1 MEEQKTELQE
11 SAEDTA
17 AGETVQESQPAI
29 QTRSFIFWILGGV
42 YLVYTGYQLCKG
54 YLDGAEG
61 SGVGF
66 FIAGAV
72 FIVLGAVLAI
82 KGVIS
87 TSKQDKA
94 KRAAEAAERKRTMA
108 ETLSKTP
115 GDAPKKMSIAERAN
129 LASSLGVN
137 AEDEENGA
145 E

>member
-1 MEEQKTELQE
+1 MEEQKKELQE

-17 AGETVQESQPAI
+17 AEENVQESQPVK
-29 QTRSFIFWILGGV
+29 QTRSFVLWILGGI

-61 SGVGF
+61 SSVGF
-66 FIAGAV
+66 FIAGAAFV
-72 FIVLGAVLAI
+72 VLGAVLAI

-94 KRAAEAAERKRTMA
+94 KREAEAAERKKIMA
-108 ETLSKTP
+108 EEPSRTP

-137 AEDEENGA
+137 AADEKNEI